1 MHQALLQQILDR
13 AHAFDIVLVSTPSE
27 AQTPWWQSRL
37 EAGRGQILS
46 QHAEVLCM
54 HEDWNGGAGNGLGTL
69 YALQQA
75 DQRIDL
81 MAKLASGARVA
92 LYHTAG
98 KGTRLAPLPGAEGHN
113 KPGVRLPGLVH
124 LHGTDT
130 PITLLEAV
138 LRQTSLYAAGR
149 EGRVSVFWGDQVFIP
164 SVGPRVPGH
173 HADILCRL
181 RAFPDA
187 ATWQAEKLHNY
198 GLIAVSETGD
208 AAQVEKITH
217 ATATNLA
224 LQDRIPTAAIGTSL
238 GSFSMSRELTEVLLH
253 EFSPEL
259 EARTG
264 KMDTDPHFWMPL
276 TLDVAT
282 YVAQRARKGISAEE
296 ATAHHVRMRAMA
308 ADLDGPL
315 FGAVDVGTDA
325 WWWDY
330 GTLQNWHANVRR
342 LLDDGT
348 EPGGM
353 RQFFGVQRT
362 GDSVVVG
369 GAPIGS
375 WSRSVLVDV
384 DGQIDAH
391 DSVAVATRGP
401 LKLDRAL
408 LYAVRTE
415 QALRAEDCVLAE
427 GKGPRM
433 QTSLDR
439 DGGADW
445 EVCLPGNPMSYAEWY
460 RSNPEE

>member
-1 MHQALLQQILDR
+1 MSGMR
-13 AHAFDIVLVSTPSE
+13 S
-27 AQTPWWQSRL
+27 
-37 EAGRGQILS
+37 LS
-46 QHAEVLCM
+46 GSDTKSPVANDLKAEVDRRTAEI
-54 HEDWNGGAGNGLGTL
+54 HELYLADSIPWVIGYSGGKDSTAV
-69 YALQQA
+69 LQMVWWSLLKLPA
-75 DQRIDL
+75 EQR
-81 MAKLASGARVA
+81 
-92 LYHTAG
+92 T
-98 KGTRLAPLPGAEGHN
+98 
-113 KPGVRLPGLVH
+113 KPVYVIT
-124 LHGTDT
+124 TDT
-130 PITLLEAV
+130 LVESPV
-138 LRQTSLYAAGR
+138 
-149 EGRVSVFWGDQVFIP
+149 VSSWVER
-164 SVGPRVPGH
+164 SV
-173 HADILCRL
+173 A
-181 RAFPDA
+181 
-187 ATWQAEKLHNY
+187 
-198 GLIAVSETGD
+198 
-208 AAQVEKITH
+208 
-217 ATATNLA
+217 
-224 LQDRIPTAAIGTSL
+224 
-238 GSFSMSRELTEVLLH
+238 
-253 EFSPEL
+253 
-259 EARTG
+259 
-264 KMDTDPHFWMPL
+264 
-276 TLDVAT
+276 
-282 YVAQRARKGISAEE
+282 
-296 ATAHHVRMRAMA
+296 RMRAMA

>member
-1 MHQALLQQILDR
+1 M
-13 AHAFDIVLVSTPSE
+13 
-27 AQTPWWQSRL
+27 
-37 EAGRGQILS
+37 LS
-46 QHAEVLCM
+46 
-54 HEDWNGGAGNGLGTL
+54 
-69 YALQQA
+69 
-75 DQRIDL
+75 I
-81 MAKLASGARVA
+81 
-92 LYHTAG
+92 
-98 KGTRLAPLPGAEGHN
+98 
-113 KPGVRLPGLVH
+113 
-124 LHGTDT
+124 
-130 PITLLEAV
+130 
-138 LRQTSLYAAGR
+138 
-149 EGRVSVFWGDQVFIP
+149 
-164 SVGPRVPGH
+164 
-173 HADILCRL
+173 
-181 RAFPDA
+181 
-187 ATWQAEKLHNY
+187 NY
-198 GLIAVSETGD
+198 NE
-208 AAQVEKITH
+208 
-217 ATATNLA
+217 
-224 LQDRIPTAAIGTSL
+224 RIPNNVDL
-238 GSFSMSRELTEVLLH
+238 GENRRL
-253 EFSPEL
+253 
-259 EARTG
+259 
-264 KMDTDPHFWMPL
+264 
-276 TLDVAT
+276 
-282 YVAQRARKGISAEE
+282 QRALESWLPNYLSWWDE
-296 ATAHHVRMRAMA
+296 
-308 ADLDGPL
+308 LGPEGTQGYDVYL
-315 FGAVDVGTDA
+315 RTAVDVGTDA